1 MYIIVVLMR
10 IGVEGF
16 SFDAAHY
23 TTGITEKCLNI
34 HGHTFR
40 VDVEVEGEI
49 SGETG
54 MVIDFGLIKAIVKQ
68 VLEEWDH
75 SVIIPKPDL
84 DKIRIEGP
92 FRVKVKVIDEP
103 AATTE
108 YIALNIAKEI
118 GKQLNLKVRVKVYEG
133 FRNYAEATFSRTA

>member
-1 MYIIVVLMR
+1 MASMK
-10 IGVEGF
+10 IGIEGF

-23 TTGITEKCLNI
+23 TTGIIEKCLNV

-49 SGETG
+49 SRETG
-54 MVIDFGLIKAIVKQ
+54 MVIDFELIKAVVRR

-75 SVIIPKPDL
+75 SILIPKQDL
-84 DKIRIEGP
+84 DKIKIEGP
-92 FRVKVKVIDEP
+92 FKVKVKAIDGP

-108 YIALNIAKEI
+108 YIALNIAREI
-118 GKQLNLKVRVKVYEG
+118 GKELDLRIKVKVYEG
-133 FRNYAEATFSRTA
+133 FRNYAEAIFNK

>member
-1 MYIIVVLMR
+1 MVSMR
-10 IGVEGF
+10 IGIEGF

-49 SGETG
+49 SRETG
-54 MVIDFGLIKAIVKQ
+54 MVIDFELVKVIVKR

-75 SVIIPKPDL
+75 SILIPEPDL

-92 FRVKVKVIDEP
+92 FKVKIKTVNGP
-103 AATTE
+103 VATTE
-108 YIALNIAKEI
+108 YIALNIAREI
-118 GKQLNLKVRVKVYEG
+118 GRELNLKVKVKVYEG
-133 FRNYAEATFSRTA
+133 FRNYAEAVFSK

>member
-1 MYIIVVLMR
+1 MVSMR
-10 IGVEGF
+10 IGIEGF

-49 SGETG
+49 SRETG
-54 MVIDFGLIKAIVKQ
+54 MVIDFELVKVIVKR
-68 VLEEWDH
+68 VLDEWDH
-75 SVIIPKPDL
+75 SILIPEPDL

-92 FRVKVKVIDEP
+92 FKVKIKTVNGP

-108 YIALNIAKEI
+108 YIALNIAREI
-118 GKQLNLKVRVKVYEG
+118 GRELNLKVKVRVYEG
-133 FRNYAEATFSRTA
+133 FRSYAEAVFSNAKIP

>member
-1 MYIIVVLMR
+1 MVSMR

-40 VDVEVEGEI
+40 VDVEVEGEV
-49 SGETG
+49 SRQTG
-54 MVIDFGLIKAIVKQ
+54 MVIDFELVKAIVKQ

-75 SVIIPKPDL
+75 SILIPKPDL
-84 DKIRIEGP
+84 DKVKIEGP
-92 FRVKVKVIDEP
+92 FKVKVKVVDGP
-103 AATTE
+103 TATTE
-108 YIALNIAKEI
+108 YIALNIAREI
-118 GKQLNLKVRVKVYEG
+118 RRQLNLKVKVRVYEG
-133 FRNYAEATFSRTA
+133 LRKYAEAACS